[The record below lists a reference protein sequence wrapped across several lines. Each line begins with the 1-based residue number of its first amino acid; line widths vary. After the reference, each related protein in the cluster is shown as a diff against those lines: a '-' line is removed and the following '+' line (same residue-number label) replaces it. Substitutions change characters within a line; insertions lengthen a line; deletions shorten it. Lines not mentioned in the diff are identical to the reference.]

1 MIGSEGYALYI
12 RDWYAERYELYC
24 KGDIPYGHLNE
35 TVPAGWQR
43 LGAGCSRTAFLS
55 PDGVVYKVQQG
66 YGHGWGQ
73 SNEQEWR
80 NYNRFR
86 LSHRLPQGA
95 RFPRWSFYRLD
106 GRGVIAS
113 ERFIRLLND
122 FSQYSDEGSTLWS
135 LRGKV
140 ADQLNLW
147 DMHGANL
154 GVDEETMELVPIDLG
169 ES

>member
-1 MIGSEGYALYI
+1 MIGNEGYALYI
-12 RDWYAERYELYC
+12 RDWYVEEYDKAFSVQQ
-24 KGDIPYGHLNE
+24 DAPI
-35 TVPAGWQR
+35 GWQR

-55 PDGVVYKVQQG
+55 PDGVVYKVQCRYSGSFQT
-66 YGHGWGQ
+66 
-73 SNEQEWR
+73 NEREWR

-113 ERFIRLLND
+113 EKFVRLLND
-122 FSQYSDEGSTLWS
+122 FSQYSGEGSTLWS

-140 ADQLNLW
+140 ADRLNLW

-154 GVDEETMELVPIDLG
+154 AVDEETMELVPIDLG